1 MEVGLSKVDA
11 KISPS
16 ADIFYKN
23 YIAQYSENIFVGA
36 AQTGSTEVHHVGG
49 YTLDASGTWGQ

>member
-1 MEVGLSKVDA
+1 ML

-23 YIAQYSENIFVGA
+23 YIAQYSENIFVGT
-36 AQTGSTEVHHVGG
+36 AQTGSALKFTMLVDILLMHLVHG
-49 YTLDASGTWGQ
+49 DNSPKA